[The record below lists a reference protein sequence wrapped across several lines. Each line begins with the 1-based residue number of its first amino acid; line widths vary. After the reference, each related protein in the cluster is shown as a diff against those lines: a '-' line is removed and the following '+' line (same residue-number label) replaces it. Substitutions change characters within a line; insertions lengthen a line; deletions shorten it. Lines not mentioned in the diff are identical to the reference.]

1 MNKLHVSPPLSRA
14 MKSFRDVIRM
24 GEMRN
29 VYKRDQLED
38 LDRDGR
44 MILKWILQKHDENV
58 VLDSCG

>member
-1 MNKLHVSPPLSRA
+1 
-14 MKSFRDVIRM
+14 M